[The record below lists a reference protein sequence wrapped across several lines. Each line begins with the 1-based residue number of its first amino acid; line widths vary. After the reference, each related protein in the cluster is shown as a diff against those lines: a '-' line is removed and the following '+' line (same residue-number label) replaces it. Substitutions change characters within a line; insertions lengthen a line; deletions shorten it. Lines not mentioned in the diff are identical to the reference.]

1 MVRKNFKENEKNEVA
16 ENTRQTVIST
26 GKRDLINHSVEIYD
40 TNDSVGL
47 YPPSKRVIT
56 GGGLMQEISRQFSEA
71 ICRKNKTQMGF
82 HKPQILN
89 NNSLYNFERANSN
102 DQSSKSKGAVSK
114 LANISVTHKM

>member
-1 MVRKNFKENEKNEVA
+1 MAQN
-16 ENTRQTVIST
+16 NTRQTVIST
-26 GKRDLINHSVEIYD
+26 GKRDLMNHSAEIYE

-47 YPPSKRVIT
+47 YPPSNRKN

-89 NNSLYNFERANSN
+89 NNSLYNFDRANSN
-102 DQSSKSKGAVSK
+102 ELSSKSKLGPRIAT
-114 LANISVTHKM
+114 SVTHKIQTTKTLSSSVGF